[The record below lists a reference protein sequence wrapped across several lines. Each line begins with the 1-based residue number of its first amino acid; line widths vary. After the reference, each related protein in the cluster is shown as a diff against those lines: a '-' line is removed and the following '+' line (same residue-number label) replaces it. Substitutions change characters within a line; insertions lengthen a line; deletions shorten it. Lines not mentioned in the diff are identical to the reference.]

1 MSIFKIKFLFQRDR
15 RNNNQ
20 RNAQNYDNRR
30 TNQNNQRNFPNRNN
44 QNKVKIFFISVND
57 KKIKTGGKSAPPTQF
72 KEDFDF
78 ESANAEFET
87 IRKELF
93 ENLKISPD
101 KEEVTSKFDD
111 VISVTNHDF
120 RR

>member
-1 MSIFKIKFLFQRDR
+1 MIK
-15 RNNNQ
+15 
-20 RNAQNYDNRR
+20 
-30 TNQNNQRNFPNRNN
+30 
-44 QNKVKIFFISVND
+44 KFF
-57 KKIKTGGKSAPPTQF
+57 KTGGKSAPPTQF

-101 KEEVTSKFDD
+101 KEEVISKFNFMDQ
-111 VISVTNHDF
+111 
-120 RR
+120 R